1 MANELRIT
9 IGAEYQRG
17 HSAERFGLPVKLIGF
32 PRKATDGRQYRETI
46 FVASGVDQ
54 VSAGLDAGVVSVTG
68 VEDYYLDTYNNKKIQ
83 TNGWLFMQ
91 NLEGPSGSYIEF
103 GPRVKFV
110 SCDGGVEQYGPD
122 DNSTFTYTD
131 ITQNSFTTIMFGR
144 MEPGESAAMR
154 ISPSGV
160 TVGLRAGCGLADI
173 ATTGAPSVNLKYI
186 MFND

>member
-1 MANELRIT
+1 MANELRVT

-17 HSAERFGLPVKLIGF
+17 HSAERFGLPIKLIGY
-32 PRKATDGRQYRETI
+32 PRKANDGRQYRETV

-54 VSAGLDAGVVSVTG
+54 VSAGLDAGVISVTG
-68 VEDYYLDTYNNKKIQ
+68 VSDFYLDTYNNKKIT

-91 NLEGPSGSYIEF
+91 NLESPSGSYVEY

-110 SCDGGVEQYGPD
+110 SCDGGIEQYGAD
-122 DNSTFTYTD
+122 GSSTFSYTG
-131 ITQNSFTTIMFGR
+131 ITQNSYTTILFGR
-144 MEPGESAAMR
+144 IEPGESAAMR

-160 TVGLRAGCGLADI
+160 TVGLRAGSGLSDV
-173 ATTGAPSVNLKYI
+173 ATTGTPNVNLKYI